1 MYIIVENENESRLS
15 LPHLSF
21 NKMLHFRIKLC
32 LTTAYCCAKVFF
44 FFKCRSYA
52 WKKTINILLP
62 QVFIIGLGGIDNR
75 DQKCIWPS
83 PRWCIYVDTI
93 VYGIY
98 IVWQL
103 APKLIHPVLDIG
115 QCQWPWFLKI
125 GHVDCNFFQW
135 DYHVFRLRMI

>member
-83 PRWCIYVDTI
+83 PRWCRHYCVWCIL
-93 VYGIY
+93 YGS
-98 IVWQL
+98 WPQSWFPL
-103 APKLIHPVLDIG
+103 SLILDNANDYD
-115 QCQWPWFLKI
+115 FLKKI
-125 GHVDCNFFQW
+125 EHVDCNFIQW